1 MFVFVRH
8 DEGEAIGDVVDASL
22 NGIRVKTANSI
33 PINTD
38 VDIHIQLS
46 GTSEG
51 KSVRFGGKV
60 IRKDPNEI
68 AIHIETIDMDSFLI
82 WRDMVNLFQ
91 DGVSRKNLAPHREA
105 S

>member
-82 WRDMVNLFQ
+82 WQIGRA
-91 DGVSRKNLAPHREA
+91 SCRERV
-105 S
+105 